1 MPWPSV
7 RAVAPVTSELLIEVP
22 AETVYDF
29 LSQLPNHQ
37 KMGGHRFRLDAVAP
51 DRLGARIV
59 ISGPLGIHRTV
70 QTAITYLHPARGV
83 GGTATVGRRTV
94 AHVHWTI
101 HPAGHRSHV
110 ALTATMVRTGML
122 DRLLLAAGGR
132 TWLARNFHR
141 ILTLL
146 PTTIR
151 ASAPEATVPVSAPSP
166 DQER

>member
-7 RAVAPVTSELLIEVP
+7 KAVAPVTAELLIEVP
-22 AETVYDF
+22 AKTVYDF

-37 KMGGHRFRLDAVAP
+37 KMGGHRFRLDTLAP
-51 DRLGARIV
+51 DRLGATIV
-59 ISGPLGIHRTV
+59 ICGPLGIHRTV
-70 QTAITYLHPARGV
+70 QTTITDLHPARGV
-83 GGTATVGRRTV
+83 GGTATVGRRTT

-101 HPAGHRSHV
+101 HADGQRSHV

-122 DRLLLAAGGR
+122 DRLLLATGGR
-132 TWLARNFHR
+132 KWLTRSFHR
-141 ILTLL
+141 VLTLL

-151 ASAPEATVPVSAPSP
+151 AATPRATAPVRAPSP

>member
-1 MPWPSV
+1 V
-7 RAVAPVTSELLIEVP
+7 TPVTSGLLIEV
-22 AETVYDF
+22 AAQTVYDF

-59 ISGPLGIHRTV
+59 ICGPLGIHRTV
-70 QTAITYLHPARGV
+70 QTTITCLHPARGV

-101 HPAGHRSHV
+101 HPAGERSHV
-110 ALTATMVRTGML
+110 TLTATIVRIGML

-132 TWLARNFHR
+132 TWLTRSFHR
-141 ILTLL
+141 VLTLL

-151 ASAPEATVPVSAPSP
+151 AAAPEATIPVNAPSP

>member
-1 MPWPSV
+1 V
-7 RAVAPVTSELLIEVP
+7 RAVAPVTSGLLIEVP

-59 ISGPLGIHRTV
+59 IRGPLGIHRTV
-70 QTAITYLHPARGV
+70 HTTITYLHPARGV

-101 HPAGHRSHV
+101 HPAGEQSHV
-110 ALTATMVRTGML
+110 TLTATMVRTGML
-122 DRLLLAAGGR
+122 DRLLLATGGR
-132 TWLARNFHR
+132 TWLTNSFHR
-141 ILTLL
+141 VLTLL

-151 ASAPEATVPVSAPSP
+151 PATPQAAAPVSAPSP